1 MSGLA
6 QRFERFSLRQRFLV
20 GPLLGLVL
28 LCALAAAFTWELNG
42 ETRLLKRLNDV
53 DIAAYDRYS
62 EVFVNLAEQHMALLD
77 LLHEARGVDEEQL
90 YEAKKRRLDRIASAV
105 SDLEQALQV
114 APPREADTE
123 LVVRHRELFAR
134 TLDYR
139 NAASSAVTMPT
150 LRFPLGRA
158 HITELNAK
166 FTAMEQAFVSILK
179 AERGSVRAEI
189 ASRVQRGETESAMI
203 LIGGVSAALLL
214 MALAVILSRL
224 LARALE
230 TQIAALGT
238 LGAEAGSAVAGE
250 GNNEIERIAR
260 AIAVFR
266 RSLLRLQQSEQ
277 ALTATNVSL
286 TTALEQVRTARVD
299 LEQRVQERTREL
311 QETNTALKCSEEQ
324 LQRLAFYDG
333 LTGLPNRA
341 LLNDRLRMALAAAA
355 RQGELIAVM
364 YLDLDGFKD
373 VNDTLG
379 HAAGDGLLI
388 EIGQR
393 IGRCIRGSDTLAR
406 TGGDEFTVLLANAGS
421 TEDVTL
427 IAQRIIEAV
436 ALPIDV
442 SGQVVRVGTSIG
454 ISFYPDDGQDAETL
468 QIAADLAMYKAKKAG
483 RGQYRVFESGLVAG
497 RYDVVSF
504 SAALEAALANEEFVL
519 FYQPIVNAAS
529 GRIERVEALLRWRK
543 PGTGLTLPE
552 GFIPHADDGLMR
564 RIDAWV
570 LERACRDARRWLKNG
585 VGPAVSVNLSAA
597 SLQHAAMADSVAAAL
612 ESAGL
617 EPRLLSLEVSERALV
632 ANPRE
637 VREALEAIAALGV
650 GLSLD
655 DFGTRE
661 SSACELACYPLDC
674 VKLDLALVNRIGEDP
689 VVEER
694 IRALRAI
701 AARLGLRVVAEGV
714 EHAHQQAFL
723 AELGCDLMQ
732 GYRFVRPMPGDM
744 LPDWL
749 AANGALLALKA
760 KHAEDPGA
768 SATA

>member
-1 MSGLA
+1 MNGLA
-6 QRFERFSLRQRFLV
+6 QSFGRFSLRQRFLV
-20 GPLLGLVL
+20 GPLLGLIL
-28 LCALAAAFTWELNG
+28 LCALAAAFTWELHG

-53 DIAAYDRYS
+53 EIAAYDRYS

-77 LLHEARGVDEEQL
+77 LLHATRGVDEEQL
-90 YEAKKRRLDRIASAV
+90 YEAKKRRLDRIANAV
-105 SDLEQALQV
+105 SDLEQTLQV
-114 APPREADTE
+114 APPRDADTE
-123 LVVRHRELFAR
+123 LFARHRELFAR

-150 LRFPLGRA
+150 LRFELSRS
-158 HITELNAK
+158 HITALNAK
-166 FTAMEQAFVSILK
+166 FTAMEQAFVSFLK
-179 AERGSVRAEI
+179 AERASVRAEI

-203 LIGGVSAALLL
+203 LVGGVSAALLL
-214 MALAVILSRL
+214 MALSVILSRL

-230 TQIAALGT
+230 AQIAALGA
-238 LGAEAGSAVAGE
+238 LGAEAGSAVAVE
-250 GNNEIERIAR
+250 GNNEIERIAS

-266 RSLLRLQQSEQ
+266 KWLRRLQQSEQ
-277 ALTATNVSL
+277 ALTVTNVSL
-286 TTALEQVRTARVD
+286 TTALEQVRIARTD
-299 LEQRVQERTREL
+299 LERRVQERTREL
-311 QETNTALKCSEEQ
+311 QEANTALMLSEEQ

-341 LLNDRLRMALAAAA
+341 LLNDRLRMALATAE
-355 RQGELIAVM
+355 RQHERIAVM

-379 HAAGDGLLI
+379 HASGDGLLI

-421 TEDVTL
+421 TDDVTT

-442 SGQVVRVGTSIG
+442 SGQAVHVGTSIG
-454 ISFYPDDGQDAETL
+454 ISFYPDDGADAETL
-468 QIAADLAMYKAKKAG
+468 QVAADRAMYKAKKAG
-483 RGQYRVFESGLVAG
+483 RGQYRLFEGGFAARG
-497 RYDVVSF
+497 NEVVSLP
-504 SAALEAALANEEFVL
+504 AALESALANEQFAV

-543 PGTGLTLPE
+543 PGSGLALPDA
-552 GFIPHADDGLMR
+552 FMPHADEGLLR

-570 LERACRDARRWLKNG
+570 LERACRDARRWLKDADA
-585 VGPAVSVNLSAA
+585 PAVSVNLSAA
-597 SLQHAAMADSVAAAL
+597 SLQQGRIAHTVAAAL
-612 ESAGL
+612 ERAGL
-617 EPRLLSLEVSERALV
+617 APPLLNVEVSERAL
-632 ANPRE
+632 ASQARA
-637 VREALEAIAALGV
+637 VRESLESIAALGV
-650 GLSLD
+650 GVSLD

-661 SSACELACYPLDC
+661 SSACDLACYPIDC
-674 VKLDLALVNRIGEDP
+674 VKLDLALVDRIGRDT

-714 EHAHQQAFL
+714 EHGHQQAFL
-723 AELGCDLMQ
+723 AQLGCDLMQ

-749 AANGALLALKA
+749 AANGASLALETRS
-760 KHAEDPGA
+760 AEESGA
-768 SATA
+768 SKSA